1 MWFCLSKLREI
12 SPRVR
17 TKVAHSG
24 TGPWTGAG
32 AELSVLIMNR
42 GSPKARRTLK
52 SSRVGR

>member
-1 MWFCLSKLREI
+1 MWFCLSELREI

-42 GSPKARRTLK
+42 GSPKARWTLK